1 MKKEEK
7 DKVNLGVNMNNKIE
21 EIRGKANRCLNC
33 KIKPCSKG
41 CPLENDIPSFIGEVK
56 KQNYQKAY
64 EILTNTTFLPSIC
77 GRICP
82 HMSQCMGSC
91 IRGIKHEPVEIGKL
105 EAFIGDWAIKENYSV
120 EIKKANGKKIAV
132 IGGGPSGLTC
142 SAFLA
147 REGFEVTIFEKY
159 QTLGGILSHGIPE
172 FRLEREILEKQ
183 IQKILELGIKVE
195 YGKELGKNLELKE
208 LEKNFDVIY
217 LALGA
222 NSSSKMKIEGE
233 NLEGVLGGNQLLEN
247 NLHPDYTNKKVAVI
261 GGGNVAMDT
270 ARTIKK
276 LGAKEVEV
284 IYRRARKQMPAET
297 KEIEEAEKEGITFRF
312 QTNIIKILGN
322 QKVEK
327 IECIQTQLVKKEGE
341 LREVPVNVPNSN
353 YLLDIDYVVMA
364 VGSHTKPEMVKYL
377 EKEQIQFS
385 QRGYILV
392 NENYQTTK
400 QNIFAGGD
408 VIGSKATVAWAAR
421 AGREAAKKII
431 KYCGM

>member
-1 MKKEEK
+1 MK
-7 DKVNLGVNMNNKIE
+7 
-21 EIRGKANRCLNC
+21 RQ
-33 KIKPCSKG
+33 
-41 CPLENDIPSFIGEVK
+41 K
-56 KQNYQKAY
+56 K
-64 EILTNTTFLPSIC
+64 
-77 GRICP
+77 
-82 HMSQCMGSC
+82 
-91 IRGIKHEPVEIGKL
+91 
-105 EAFIGDWAIKENYSV
+105 
-120 EIKKANGKKIAV
+120 
-132 IGGGPSGLTC
+132 
-142 SAFLA
+142 
-147 REGFEVTIFEKY
+147 RE
-159 QTLGGILSHGIPE
+159 
-172 FRLEREILEKQ
+172 
-183 IQKILELGIKVE
+183 
-195 YGKELGKNLELKE
+195 
-208 LEKNFDVIY
+208 
-217 LALGA
+217 
-222 NSSSKMKIEGE
+222 
-233 NLEGVLGGNQLLEN
+233 
-247 NLHPDYTNKKVAVI
+247 
-261 GGGNVAMDT
+261 
-270 ARTIKK
+270 
-276 LGAKEVEV
+276 
-284 IYRRARKQMPAET
+284 
-297 KEIEEAEKEGITFRF
+297 ITFRF